1 MDQSEELADVR
12 PVRLTENGNVSVVSL
27 CDRAPGNRLSPA
39 LVRELIDALGRARG
53 NAIVLAAE
61 GKNFCTGGDHHALEG
76 LSPLETRSYL
86 NDLTTLFTGLA
97 TGPVPL
103 VAAVQGAA
111 IGGGVELVLP
121 ADFVVASEDATF
133 HLPQVG
139 LGIRIGDYSHRAI
152 LARCD
157 LSFVRRMVLAC
168 DRVPASEAAQHGLV
182 DRIVPRDNLA
192 VVAGALAEQ
201 LANQPEK
208 ALRRARASI
217 AEWSGQSG
225 H

>member
-1 MDQSEELADVR
+1 MAKSEELADMR
-12 PVRLTENGNVSVVSL
+12 SVRLTENGNVSLVSL
-27 CDRAPGNRLSPA
+27 CDRAPGNRMSPA

-53 NAIVLAAE
+53 SAIVLAAE
-61 GKNFCTGGDHHALEG
+61 GKNFCTGGDHHAIEG
-76 LSPLETRSYL
+76 LSALEVRSYL
-86 NDLTTLFTGLA
+86 DDLTTLFTGLA

-103 VAAVQGAA
+103 VAAVQGAV

-121 ADFVVASEDATF
+121 ADFIIASEDATF
-133 HLPQVG
+133 HLPQVA

-157 LSFVRRMVLAC
+157 LSFVRRMVLAG
-168 DRVPASEAAQHGLV
+168 DRVPAIEAAEHGLV
-182 DRIVPRDNLA
+182 DRIVPQEDLL
-192 VVAGALAEQ
+192 VVADALANQ

-225 H
+225 R